1 MSCLAYFDHYI
12 LCDTMLFS
20 ASNILVH
27 QYCTCRSPLMCICPE
42 GNKTLYVL
50 GDMDLLCTEG
60 ECSLIKSEVWK
71 KMAMH
76 EPAGT
81 IEMKP
86 PEVMG
91 YTILLIVD

>member
-1 MSCLAYFDHYI
+1 M
-12 LCDTMLFS
+12 
-20 ASNILVH
+20 
-27 QYCTCRSPLMCICPE
+27 CTYPE

-60 ECSLIKSEVWK
+60 ECSLSRSKVWE
-71 KMAMH
+71 KMVVH

-86 PEVMG
+86 SEVCS
-91 YTILLIVD
+91 